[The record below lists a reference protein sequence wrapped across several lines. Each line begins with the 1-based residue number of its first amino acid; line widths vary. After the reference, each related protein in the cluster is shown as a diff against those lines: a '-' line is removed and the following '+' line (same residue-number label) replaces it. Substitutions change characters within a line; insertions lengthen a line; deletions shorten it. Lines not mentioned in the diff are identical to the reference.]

1 MGRMSVGELTIADPV
16 MSPERHDVELDSLA
30 RTVWGLCVPK
40 TAPRTPFASSRTT
53 PYPILARSARV
64 TRSESVQPPYVSHER
79 VRVAAYCA
87 SNGVEVCL
95 LSGRPFCVVARR
107 CSAPSG
113 RPFGL
118 PPGYGVVPL
127 AASSLLLVTV

>member
-1 MGRMSVGELTIADPV
+1 

-64 TRSESVQPPYVSHER
+64 TRSAVCAATLRLYVSHER